1 MPTRLQSAFL
11 EALFDLL
18 EGTPGLTLRLRR
30 QPRGFAG
37 KALHRL
43 VGKLDDA
50 PPLPLALRFPGC
62 PPRLRLVGSPD
73 VTGLSY
79 AKRNSIHVLRFV
91 NDQMNRPAGVAA
103 PEPKLINRT
112 SVELLRGCSVPPSRW
127 A

>member
-1 MPTRLQSAFL
+1 MIAYGIFVTERRAAF
-11 EALFDLL
+11 AF
-18 EGTPGLTLRLRR
+18 
-30 QPRGFAG
+30 GF
-37 KALHRL
+37 
-43 VGKLDDA
+43 
-50 PPLPLALRFPGC
+50 RFPGC

-112 SVELLRGCSVPPSRW
+112 SVELLRGCSVPPS
-127 A
+127 